1 MTGRRLTRRLGR
13 RARWIAA
20 LAAVGMAGL
29 TLTGC
34 STPGSASDP
43 AAVTYMTW
51 ESIPTN
57 TAFDTT
63 MAKFTKESGIR
74 VERSDS
80 PNADYAQKLASLMI
94 ARKAPDF
101 FWCTTAEAQN
111 LADEGLLYD
120 WTSKLRAGEGL
131 QESQFSPG
139 ALASWT
145 TPGGRVAGIP
155 TLANTYGFFY
165 NADTFR
171 KDGIPV
177 PAPGWTWDDLFSAMT
192 KLKAA
197 DPGTTP
203 LVNQWPLLDSPQGVS
218 AYSVANG
225 GKPFVDDFVHATSV
239 STDATFEQ
247 GAKLFT
253 DAIRSGEMT
262 NPDYDPT
269 NVPAAFS
276 NGAVPLMFAG
286 QFVQQFIAPNKPKF
300 DWGYAPWPAGD
311 TANVQPV
318 ETNGICSPST
328 LQHPEATWKAISYL
342 ESTGFNDAMRAVPV
356 APIAY
361 MPGTKGYYAGL
372 TAAGDPASAS
382 IAATAKY
389 ELAAKDKFITAFLDP
404 WATNAT
410 DIVTTQWNPMLSGH
424 GTVDGGIADTAD
436 GIRRLMG

>member
-1 MTGRRLTRRLGR
+1 MTRQRRTSGRTKWV
-13 RARWIAA
+13 AT
-20 LAAVGMAGL
+20 LAAATMVGLG
-29 TLTGC
+29 LTGC
-34 STPGSASDP
+34 SASSAASDSD
-43 AAVTYMTW
+43 AVTYMTW

-57 TAFDTT
+57 TAFDET
-63 MAKFTKESGIR
+63 MAKFEKSSGIR

-120 WTSKLRAGEGL
+120 WTSKLRSGDGL
-131 QESQFSPG
+131 QASEFSPG

-145 TPGGRVAGIP
+145 TPKGRIAGIP

-177 PAPGWTWDDLFSAMT
+177 PKAGWTWDDLFSAMAA
-192 KLKAA
+192 LKEA
-197 DPGTTP
+197 DPATTP
-203 LVNQWPLLDSPQGVS
+203 LVSQWPLLDSPQGVS

-239 STDATFEQ
+239 STDASFHE
-247 GAKLFT
+247 GAKRFT
-253 DAIRSGEMT
+253 DAIAAGEMT

-300 DWGYAPWPAGD
+300 DWGYAPWPAGTD
-311 TANVQPV
+311 ASVQPI

-328 LQHPEATWKAISYL
+328 LQHPERTWKAIAYL

-361 MPGTKGYYAGL
+361 EPGTKGYYEGL
-372 TAAGDPASAS
+372 TAAGDPASKS
-382 IAATAKY
+382 IAETAAY
-389 ELAAKDKFITAFLDP
+389 ELAAKDKFITQFLDP

-410 DIVTTQWNPMLSGH
+410 DITTTQWNPMLSGR
-424 GTVDGGIADTAD
+424 GTVRGGVADTAD
-436 GIRRLMG
+436 GIRKLIG